1 MTYLLYNRDIKTT
14 VCKTTKWLGKKVI
27 SMSFKENTYQQMSFA
42 DSFSGLTAREQK
54 ALENSWAK
62 VFADEIFPAID
73 EQRFSVLYSDK
84 ASRPNTPVNVIV
96 GALIIKELFDYSDDE
111 MVENLMLD
119 FRIQYA
125 LHTTSFGEQPLSD
138 KTLSRFRK
146 RCYDY
151 EMLHNK
157 DLYHDC
163 VKDLSASI
171 AKLMG
176 ISGKVRRMDSMMI
189 ESNIRRLSRMELIY
203 TCISKLAVH
212 VYKTNESALPDGL
225 KHYTDP
231 NDLNKVIYH
240 QRSTEA
246 NDRMQ
251 QLLTDADILLGLCES
266 VYNDSTEYD
275 LFVRCLSEQ
284 TIVENETRR
293 LRTKDDGDMG
303 SSILQNPSDPEATF
317 RSKAGKEHRG
327 YAANLEES
335 VGANGSVVTDY
346 RYEQNTHSDSQFIWE
361 HLEQMERQEER
372 TVIVT
377 DGAYSGTENMQLA
390 DDKNIDLITTSL
402 TGKPAPDILA
412 DFEFNE
418 EGTKVLR
425 CPAGYAPKNCSYM
438 KQSSQCA
445 VSFLH
450 EQCAG
455 CPYQNQCKPK
465 IFKRVAKIVT
475 SKAAHERANIQRNM
489 KSEEFKNYARLR
501 NGVETV
507 PSNIR
512 RNYHLEKL
520 PRGKQRGKFFFGAKI
535 VALNFRKLFNY
546 VKGLGH
552 YAQNPVLA

>member
-1 MTYLLYNRDIKTT
+1 
-14 VCKTTKWLGKKVI
+14 
-27 SMSFKENTYQQMSFA
+27 MSFKENAYQQISFT

-54 ALENSWAK
+54 ALEKSWAK

-73 EQRFSVLYSDK
+73 EKRFSVLYSDK
-84 ASRPNTPVNVIV
+84 PSRSNTPVNVII

-111 MVENLMLD
+111 MVENCMLD
-119 FRIQYA
+119 SRIQYA
-125 LHTTSFGEQPLSD
+125 LHTTSFEEQPLSD

-146 RCYDY
+146 RCYEY
-151 EMLHNK
+151 ERLYNE

-189 ESNIRRLSRMELIY
+189 ESNIRKLSRMELIY
-203 TCISKLAVH
+203 TCIAKLAL
-212 VYKTNESALPDGL
+212 YIDDIDADILPDDL
-225 KHYTDP
+225 KHYIDP
-231 NDLNKVIYH
+231 NDFNRVIYH
-240 QRSTEA
+240 QRSTDA
-246 NDRMQ
+246 DNRMN
-251 QLLTDADILLGLCES
+251 QLLTDADKLLSVCES
-266 VYNDSTEYD
+266 EYQDSTEYE

-293 LRTKDDGDMG
+293 LRTKEDGGMQ
-303 SSILQNPSDPEATF
+303 STMLQNPSDPEATF
-317 RSKAGKEHRG
+317 CSKAGKEHRG
-327 YAANLEES
+327 YVANLEES
-335 VGANGSVVTDY
+335 VGSKGSVVTEY
-346 RYEQNTHSDSQFIWE
+346 QYEQNTHSDSQFIRE
-361 HLEQMERQEER
+361 HLEQMEVQDEK
-372 TVIVT
+372 TVMVA
-377 DGAYSGTENMQLA
+377 DGAYSGTENTRIA
-390 DDKNIDLITTSL
+390 ADKNVELITTSL
-402 TGKPAPDILA
+402 TGREAPDILA

-425 CPAGYAPKNCSYM
+425 CPAGYEPKSCSFR
-438 KQSSQCA
+438 KQSNQCA

-475 SKAAHERANIQRNM
+475 SKAAHERAKIQRNM
-489 KSEEFKNYARLR
+489 NSEAFKNYARLR

-512 RNYHLEKL
+512 NNYHLEKL

-535 VALNFRKLFNY
+535 AALNFRKLFNFR
-546 VKGLGH
+546 KGLGN
-552 YAQNPVLA
+552 YAKNPVLA

>member
-1 MTYLLYNRDIKTT
+1 
-14 VCKTTKWLGKKVI
+14 
-27 SMSFKENTYQQMSFA
+27 MSFKENAYQQMSLT
-42 DSFSGLTAREQK
+42 DSFSVLTSREQK

-73 EQRFSVLYSDK
+73 ENRFSVLYSDK

-96 GALIIKELFDYSDDE
+96 GVLIIKELFDYSDDE

-125 LHTTSFGEQPLSD
+125 LHTTSFDEQPLSD

-151 EMLHNK
+151 ETLYNE

-163 VKDLSASI
+163 VKDLSTSI

-189 ESNIRRLSRMELIY
+189 ESNIRKLSRMELIY
-203 TCISKLAVH
+203 TCIAKLAMCIDKADDSV
-212 VYKTNESALPDGL
+212 LPGSL

-231 NDLNKVIYH
+231 DDFNRVIYH

-246 NDRMQ
+246 DNRMDE
-251 QLLTDADILLGLCES
+251 LLTDADRLLSVCEPG
-266 VYNDSTEYD
+266 YQDSTEYD
-275 LFVRCLSEQ
+275 LFARCLSEQ

-293 LRTKDDGDMG
+293 LRTKEDGMRSDM
-303 SSILQNPSDPEATF
+303 LQNPSDPEATF
-317 RSKAGKEHRG
+317 RRKSGKEHRG

-335 VGANGSVVTDY
+335 AGSNGSVVTEY
-346 RYEQNTHSDSQFIWE
+346 QYEQNIHSDSQFIRE
-361 HLEQMERQEER
+361 HLDRMDVQGEK
-372 TVIVT
+372 TVIVA
-377 DGAYSGTENMQLA
+377 DGAYSGTENIQLA
-390 DDKNIDLITTSL
+390 SGKNVELVTTSL
-402 TGKPAPDILA
+402 TGKKAPDILA

-425 CPAGYAPKNCSYM
+425 CPAGHEPKSCSFM

-455 CPYQNQCKPK
+455 CPYQDQCRPK
-465 IFKRVAKIVT
+465 IYKRVAKIIT
-475 SKAAHERANIQRNM
+475 SKAAHERAKIQRNM
-489 KSEEFKNYARLR
+489 SSEEFKNYARFR

-512 RNYHLEKL
+512 NNYHLEKL
-520 PRGKQRGKFFFGAKI
+520 PRGRQRGKFFFGSKI
-535 VALNFRKLFNY
+535 AALNFRKLFNY
-546 VKGLGH
+546 RKGVGH
-552 YAQNPVLA
+552 YAPNPVLA

>member
-1 MTYLLYNRDIKTT
+1 
-14 VCKTTKWLGKKVI
+14 
-27 SMSFKENTYQQMSFA
+27 MSFKENSFQQMSFT
-42 DSFSGLTAREQK
+42 DSFSILTAREQK
-54 ALENSWAK
+54 ALEKSWAK

-73 EQRFSVLYSDK
+73 ESRFSVLYSDK

-125 LHTTSFGEQPLSD
+125 LHTTSFEEQPLSD

-151 EMLHNK
+151 EMLYNK

-171 AKLMG
+171 AKLME

-189 ESNIRRLSRMELIY
+189 ESNIRKLSRMELIY
-203 TCISKLAVH
+203 TCIAKLALCID
-212 VYKTNESALPDGL
+212 KTDTSVLPDNL
-225 KHYTDP
+225 KHYIDP
-231 NDLNKVIYH
+231 NDFNRVIYH
-240 QRSTEA
+240 QRSTDA
-246 NDRMQ
+246 DNRMN
-251 QLLTDADILLGLCES
+251 QLLTDADKLLAVCEPG
-266 VYNDSTEYD
+266 YQDSTEYD

-293 LRTKDDGDMG
+293 LRTKEDGMRSD
-303 SSILQNPSDPEATF
+303 ILQNPSDPEATF
-317 RSKAGKEHRG
+317 RKKSGKEHRG
-327 YAANLEES
+327 YVANLEES
-335 VGANGSVVTDY
+335 VGSNGSVVTEY
-346 RYEQNTHSDSQFIWE
+346 QYEQNIHSDSQFIRE
-361 HLEQMERQEER
+361 HLEQMDVQEEK
-372 TVIVT
+372 TVMIA
-377 DGAYSGTENMQLA
+377 DGAYSGIENTQLA
-390 DDKNIDLITTSL
+390 ADKNVELITTSL
-402 TGKPAPDILA
+402 TGKEAPDILA

-425 CPAGYAPKNCSYM
+425 CPAGHEPKSCSFM
-438 KQSSQCA
+438 KQSNQCA

-475 SKAAHERANIQRNM
+475 SKAAHERAKIQRSM
-489 KSEEFKNYARLR
+489 KREEFKNYARLR

-512 RNYHLEKL
+512 NNYHLEKM

-535 VALNFRKLFNY
+535 AALNFRKLFNFR
-546 VKGLGH
+546 KGLGN
-552 YAQNPVLA
+552 YAKNPILV